1 MREGELSKLLESRRL
16 KHELTKVA
24 YIINT
29 ISPPLLLLEND
40 LVVMGNTT
48 LSIVTCNKQMILGI
62 FSFQNF
68 LQNFRKTE
76 VL

>member
-48 LSIVTCNKQMILGI
+48 LSIVTCNK
-62 FSFQNF
+62 
-68 LQNFRKTE
+68 
-76 VL
+76 